1 MSFELQELVRSI
13 TPPRAA
19 DPLAVQEHI
28 DDLTKPPG
36 SLGTLE
42 QLALRLAL
50 IYGDPPPPLV
60 RRRVFVFAGDHG
72 VARSGVSAYPAE
84 VTAQMCHVLGAQHA
98 AVNALARA
106 ANAHVHAFDV
116 GVDCAAAVPGI
127 ERQLVRRGTRDFA
140 SEPAL
145 TRAEVLHAI
154 QVGFVRTCGWLDQ
167 ADMVGLGEL
176 GIGNSTAAAAI
187 TAALTGAPVDRVV
200 GRGTGIDDARLIL
213 KREIIARALD
223 RIPAS
228 ADGITV
234 LEHVG
239 GLELS
244 ALVGCIF
251 AAAQASRAIVLD
263 GFIATSAALLAAAI
277 CPAVQSYFFASH
289 LSVEPGHRVQ
299 LNALGLEP
307 LFDFNMRLGE
317 GTGAVLAFPILD
329 GAAGLLREMATFSG
343 AGVARALEAAP

>member
-1 MSFELQELVRSI
+1 MTVELQELVRGI
-13 TPPRAA
+13 TAPHAA
-19 DPLAVQEHI
+19 DPIAVQQHI

-50 IYGDPPPPLV
+50 IYGDPPPPLA
-60 RRRVFVFAGDHG
+60 RRRVFVFAADHG
-72 VARSGVSAYPAE
+72 VAHSGVSAYPPD

-98 AVNALARA
+98 AVNALAGA

-116 GVDCAAAVPGI
+116 GVDCDVAAPGI

-140 SEPAL
+140 VEAAL
-145 TRAEVLHAI
+145 TRAEVLRAI
-154 QVGFVRTCGWLDQ
+154 DVGFVATRAWLD
-167 ADMVGLGEL
+167 DTDIVGLGEL

-187 TAALTGAPVDRVV
+187 TAALTGSPVDRVV
-200 GRGTGIDDARLIL
+200 GRGTGIDDARLTR
-213 KREIIARALD
+213 KREIIARALQ
-223 RIPAS
+223 RVPAS
-228 ADGITV
+228 ADAITV
-234 LEHVG
+234 LEHVA
-239 GLELS
+239 GLELC

-251 AAAQASRAIVLD
+251 AAAQARRAVVLD
-263 GFIATSAALLAAAI
+263 GFIASAAALAADEI

-299 LNALGLEP
+299 LDALGLEP

-329 GAAGLLREMATFSG
+329 GAAALLREMATFSG
-343 AGVARALEAAP
+343 AGVARALEASP